1 MDKYEV
7 GQYWHMGFLANWKAK
22 RAYKGAMAQY
32 DLAIT
37 DWHADVE
44 IFQKIKDA
52 FLLAAKGEDVVV
64 NQTIQKAG
72 EIVLWTAKGQF
83 HEAGRG
89 AGSYQGSSQ
98 GFSIPVV
105 AGIRYRVGA
114 TRGTYVSGDPIQ
126 KYGEVGDVIL
136 TTNRVLFNGMFNTK
150 EWAFSKWNGAAAS
163 ADETDYIFNVSNR
176 QKTSGILF
184 GARDGRE
191 FNRFLSCALI
201 AAEYGIDR
209 VIQEVDKNLKA
220 LEEDK
225 PAIPPL
231 EMQKPKE
238 LE

>member
-1 MDKYEV
+1 
-7 GQYWHMGFLANWKAK
+7 MGLIANWKAK
-22 RAYKGAMAQY
+22 RAYKSAMAQY

-37 DWHADVE
+37 DWHTDVE

-89 AGSYQGSSQ
+89 AGTYQGSSQ

-176 QKTSGILF
+176 QKTSGVLF

>member
-1 MDKYEV
+1 
-7 GQYWHMGFLANWKAK
+7 MGFLANWKAK
-22 RAYKGAMAQY
+22 RAYKSAMAQY

-37 DWHADVE
+37 DWHADIE
-44 IFQKIKDA
+44 IFQKIKGA

-89 AGSYQGSSQ
+89 AGTYQGSSQ

-136 TTNRVLFNGMFNTK
+136 TTSRVLFNGMFNTK

-176 QKTSGILF
+176 QKTSGVLF

-209 VIQEVDKNLKA
+209 VIQEVDKNLES

>member
-1 MDKYEV
+1 
-7 GQYWHMGFLANWKAK
+7 MGFLANWKAK
-22 RAYKGAMAQY
+22 RAYKSAMAQY

-89 AGSYQGSSQ
+89 AGTYQGSSQ

-176 QKTSGILF
+176 QKTSGVLF

-231 EMQKPKE
+231 ELEAPK
-238 LE
+238 

>member
-1 MDKYEV
+1 
-7 GQYWHMGFLANWKAK
+7 MGFLANWKAK
-22 RAYKGAMAQY
+22 RAYKSAMAQY

-37 DWHADVE
+37 DWHTDVE

-83 HEAGRG
+83 HESGRG
-89 AGSYQGSSQ
+89 AGSFQGSSQ

-176 QKTSGILF
+176 QKTSGVLF

-209 VIQEVDKNLKA
+209 VIKEVDKNMKE

-231 EMQKPKE
+231 ELEEPK
-238 LE
+238 

>member
-1 MDKYEV
+1 
-7 GQYWHMGFLANWKAK
+7 MGLIANWKAK
-22 RAYKGAMAQY
+22 RAYKSAMAQY

-72 EIVLWTAKGQF
+72 EIVLWAAKGQF

-89 AGSYQGSSQ
+89 AGTYQGSSQ

-176 QKTSGILF
+176 QKTSGVLF

>member
-1 MDKYEV
+1 
-7 GQYWHMGFLANWKAK
+7 MGFIANWKAK
-22 RAYKGAMAQY
+22 RAYKSAMAQY

-72 EIVLWTAKGQF
+72 EIVLWTAEGQF
-83 HEAGRG
+83 HEAGRS
-89 AGSYQGSSQ
+89 AGTYQGSSQ

-176 QKTSGILF
+176 QKTSGVLF

>member
-1 MDKYEV
+1 
-7 GQYWHMGFLANWKAK
+7 MGFIANWKAK
-22 RAYKGAMAQY
+22 RAYKHAMAVY
-32 DLAIT
+32 NLSIT
-37 DWHADVE
+37 DWQIDIE
-44 IFQKIKDA
+44 IFQKARDA
-52 FLLAAKGEDVVV
+52 FVLAAKGEDVVV
-64 NQTIQKAG
+64 NQTIQKPG
-72 EIVLWTAKGQF
+72 EIVLWTAQGQF
-83 HEAGRG
+83 HEAGRS
-89 AGSYQGSSQ
+89 AGQYSATSQ
-98 GFSIPVV
+98 GLSIPVV

-150 EWAFSKWNGAAAS
+150 EWLFSNWNGAAAS

-176 QKTSGILF
+176 QKTSGVLF

-209 VIQEVDKNLKA
+209 VIKEIDKNLKE
-220 LEEDK
+220 LTEDK

-231 EMQKPKE
+231 EMKEPKQ

>member
-1 MDKYEV
+1 
-7 GQYWHMGFLANWKAK
+7 MGFLANWKAK

-89 AGSYQGSSQ
+89 AGTYQGSSQ

-176 QKTSGILF
+176 QKTSGVLF

-209 VIQEVDKNLKA
+209 VIQEVDKNLKE

>member
-1 MDKYEV
+1 
-7 GQYWHMGFLANWKAK
+7 MGFIANWKAK
-22 RAYKGAMAQY
+22 RAYKSAMAQY

-89 AGSYQGSSQ
+89 AGTYQSSSQ

-176 QKTSGILF
+176 QKTSGVLF

>member
-1 MDKYEV
+1 
-7 GQYWHMGFLANWKAK
+7 MGFFAKLKAK
-22 RAYKGAMAQY
+22 RKFKRDQKAY
-32 DLAIT
+32 AIAHSDWQT
-37 DWHADVE
+37 DIE
-44 IFQKIKDA
+44 IFKKIKEV
-52 FLLAAKGEDVVV
+52 FLLAAKGEDAEV

-72 EIVLWTAKGQF
+72 EIVLWRAQGQF

-98 GFSIPVV
+98 GLSIPVV

-136 TTNRVLFNGMFNTK
+136 TTDRVLFNGMFNTR
-150 EWAFSKWNGAAAS
+150 EWAFAKWNGAAAS

-176 QKTSGILF
+176 QKTSGVLF
-184 GARDGRE
+184 GERDGRE

-209 VIQEVDKNLKA
+209 VITEVDKNMKE

-225 PAIPPL
+225 PMPPVL
-231 EMQKPKE
+231 E
-238 LE
+238 LEAPQPPA

>member
-1 MDKYEV
+1 
-7 GQYWHMGFLANWKAK
+7 
-22 RAYKGAMAQY
+22 MAQY

-72 EIVLWTAKGQF
+72 EIVLWAAKGQF

-89 AGSYQGSSQ
+89 AGTYQGSSQ

-176 QKTSGILF
+176 QKTSGVLF

>member
-1 MDKYEV
+1 
-7 GQYWHMGFLANWKAK
+7 MGFFAKLKAK
-22 RAYKGAMAQY
+22 RKFKRDQKAY
-32 DLAIT
+32 AIAHSDWQT
-37 DWHADVE
+37 DIE
-44 IFQKIKDA
+44 IFKKIKEV
-52 FLLAAKGEDVVV
+52 FLLAAKGEDAEV

-72 EIVLWTAKGQF
+72 EIVLWRAQGQF

-98 GFSIPVV
+98 GLSIPVV

-136 TTNRVLFNGMFNTK
+136 TTDRVLFNGMFNTR
-150 EWAFSKWNGAAAS
+150 EWAFAKWNGAAAS
-163 ADETDYIFNVSNR
+163 TDETDYIFNVSNR
-176 QKTSGILF
+176 QKTSGVLF

-209 VIQEVDKNLKA
+209 VITEVDKNMKE

-225 PAIPPL
+225 PMPPVL
-231 EMQKPKE
+231 E
-238 LE
+238 LEAPQLPA

>member
-1 MDKYEV
+1 
-7 GQYWHMGFLANWKAK
+7 MGFFAKLKAK
-22 RAYKGAMAQY
+22 RKFKRDQKAY
-32 DLAIT
+32 AIAHSDWQT
-37 DWHADVE
+37 DIE
-44 IFQKIKDA
+44 IFTKIKEV
-52 FLLAAKGEDVVV
+52 FLLAAKGEDAEV

-72 EIVLWTAKGQF
+72 EIVLWRAQGQF

-98 GFSIPVV
+98 GLSIPVV

-136 TTNRVLFNGMFNTK
+136 TTDRVLFNGMFNTR
-150 EWAFSKWNGAAAS
+150 EWAFAKWNGAAAS

-176 QKTSGILF
+176 QKTSGVLF

-209 VIQEVDKNLKA
+209 VITEVDKNMKE

-225 PAIPPL
+225 PMPPVL
-231 EMQKPKE
+231 E
-238 LE
+238 LEAPQPPA

>member
-1 MDKYEV
+1 
-7 GQYWHMGFLANWKAK
+7 MGFLANWKAK
-22 RAYKGAMAQY
+22 RAYKSAMAQY

-72 EIVLWTAKGQF
+72 EIVIWTAKGQF

-89 AGSYQGSSQ
+89 AGTYQGSSQ

-176 QKTSGILF
+176 QKTSGVLF

>member
-1 MDKYEV
+1 
-7 GQYWHMGFLANWKAK
+7 MGFIANWKAK
-22 RAYKGAMAQY
+22 RAYKRAMAVY

-37 DWHADVE
+37 DWQSDVE
-44 IFQKIKDA
+44 IFQKARDA
-52 FLLAAKGEDVVV
+52 FVLAAKGEDVVV

-72 EIVLWTAKGQF
+72 EIVLWTAQGQF
-83 HEAGRG
+83 HEAGRS
-89 AGSYQGSSQ
+89 AGQYSATSQ
-98 GFSIPVV
+98 GLSIPVV

-150 EWAFSKWNGAAAS
+150 EWLFSKWNGAAAS
-163 ADETDYIFNVSNR
+163 ADETDYIFHVSNR

-209 VIQEVDKNLKA
+209 VITEIDKNLKE
-220 LEEDK
+220 LTEDK

-231 EMQKPKE
+231 EMKEPKQ

>member
-1 MDKYEV
+1 
-7 GQYWHMGFLANWKAK
+7 MGFFAKLKAK
-22 RAYKGAMAQY
+22 RKFKRDQKAY
-32 DLAIT
+32 AIAHSDWQT
-37 DWHADVE
+37 DIE
-44 IFQKIKDA
+44 IFTKIKEV
-52 FLLAAKGEDVVV
+52 FLLAAKGEDAEV

-72 EIVLWTAKGQF
+72 EIVLWRAQGQF

-98 GFSIPVV
+98 GLSIPVV

-136 TTNRVLFNGMFNTK
+136 TTDRVLFNGMFNTR
-150 EWAFSKWNGAAAS
+150 EWAFAKWNGAAAS
-163 ADETDYIFNVSNR
+163 TDETDYIFNVSNR
-176 QKTSGILF
+176 QKTSGVLF

-209 VIQEVDKNLKA
+209 VITEVDKNMKE

-225 PAIPPL
+225 PMPPVL
-231 EMQKPKE
+231 E
-238 LE
+238 LEAPQPPA

>member
-1 MDKYEV
+1 
-7 GQYWHMGFLANWKAK
+7 MGFIANWKAK
-22 RAYKGAMAQY
+22 RAYKSAMAQY

-37 DWHADVE
+37 DWHSDIE
-44 IFQKIKDA
+44 IFQKAREA
-52 FLLAAKGEDVVV
+52 FVLAAKGEDVVI

-72 EIVLWTAKGQF
+72 EIVLWTAQGQF
-83 HEAGRG
+83 HEAARG
-89 AGSYQGSSQ
+89 AGSFQGSSQ

-126 KYGEVGDVIL
+126 KYAEVGDVLL
-136 TTNRVLFNGMFNTK
+136 TTHRVLFNGMFNTK
-150 EWAFSKWNGAAAS
+150 EWAFAKWNGAAAS
-163 ADETDYIFNVSNR
+163 ADETDYIFHVSNR
-176 QKTSGILF
+176 QKTSGVLF

-209 VIQEVDKNLKA
+209 VIKEIDKNMKE

-225 PAIPPL
+225 PVIPAL
-231 EMQKPKE
+231 ELGAP
-238 LE
+238 

>member
-1 MDKYEV
+1 
-7 GQYWHMGFLANWKAK
+7 MGFLANWKAK
-22 RAYKGAMAQY
+22 RAYKSAMAQY

-37 DWHADVE
+37 DWHTDIE

-52 FLLAAKGEDVVV
+52 FLLAAKGEDVVS

-83 HEAGRG
+83 HEAGRA
-89 AGSYQGSSQ
+89 AGQFSASSQ

-176 QKTSGILF
+176 QKTSGVLF

-209 VIQEVDKNLKA
+209 VIKEVDKNMKE

-231 EMQKPKE
+231 EMPAPKE

>member
-1 MDKYEV
+1 
-7 GQYWHMGFLANWKAK
+7 MGFFANLKAK
-22 RAYKGAMAQY
+22 RKFKSDQKAY
-32 DLAIT
+32 AIA
-37 DWHADVE
+37 HADWQTDIE
-44 IFQKIKDA
+44 IFKKIKEV
-52 FLLAAKGEDVVV
+52 FLLAAKGEDAET

-72 EIVLWTAKGQF
+72 EIVLWRAQGQF

-89 AGSYQGSSQ
+89 AGSFQGSSQ
-98 GFSIPVV
+98 GISIPVV

-136 TTNRVLFNGMFNTK
+136 TTDRVLFNGMFNTK
-150 EWAFSKWNGAAAS
+150 EWAFAKWNGAAAS

-176 QKTSGILF
+176 QKTSGVLF
-184 GARDGRE
+184 SARDGRE

-201 AAEYGIDR
+201 AVEYGIDR
-209 VIQEVDKNLKA
+209 VVTEIDKNMKE

-225 PAIPPL
+225 PMPPVL
-231 EMQKPKE
+231 QMQAPKE

>member
-1 MDKYEV
+1 
-7 GQYWHMGFLANWKAK
+7 MGFFAKLKAK
-22 RAYKGAMAQY
+22 RKFKRDQKAY
-32 DLAIT
+32 AIAHSDWQT
-37 DWHADVE
+37 DIE
-44 IFQKIKDA
+44 IFKKIKEV
-52 FLLAAKGEDVVV
+52 FLLAAKGEDAEV

-72 EIVLWTAKGQF
+72 EIVLWRAQGQF

-98 GFSIPVV
+98 GLSIPVV

-136 TTNRVLFNGMFNTK
+136 TTDRVLFNGMFNTR
-150 EWAFSKWNGAAAS
+150 EWAFAKWNGAAAS

-176 QKTSGILF
+176 QKTSGVLF

-209 VIQEVDKNLKA
+209 VIKEVDKNMKE

-225 PAIPPL
+225 PMPPVL
-231 EMQKPKE
+231 E
-238 LE
+238 LEAPQPPA